1 MVLWGVGFAWACGSS
16 QSNKATLRVGEV
28 APEIMLQNQ
37 DGRLR
42 TLSEHRGKPVVLYF
56 YPKDATPGCTKEACA
71 FRDAWERIQAQGAV
85 VYGISTDDVDSHR
98 RFHSE
103 HRLPFDLLADRE
115 GKACRDY
122 GVPLFMGLAS
132 RMTFIVD
139 SEGRIARVFPE
150 VDPAVHAD
158 QVVEALEE
166 LKKSK

>member
-1 MVLWGVGFAWACGSS
+1 M
-16 QSNKATLRVGEV
+16 RVGEV

-85 VYGISTDDVDSHR
+85 VYGISTDDVESHR

-115 GKACRDY
+115 GKTCRDY